1 MMSRNGSNNFVND
14 LNSPASNFLSNNS
27 SSTTPFTNDSNRNL
41 NTGHEDFNNFGDFNT
56 SGNSNDFNENWNQ
69 VNQGATG
76 NIRDA
81 ENSIPYIRSM
91 NNFGFI
97 DNNNTDIQSTHSPGN
112 NFMSTADLEDF
123 DKQFIDSLIDEN
135 IQINNANNS
144 NNINKDDD
152 SGNPVDIN
160 INGVPITSGNF
171 SMNTVNNSSTNTEA
185 HSNTAYQSPQPIST
199 SLARDSSSLRT
210 EAFSPQ
216 SLGFSTNFTGH
227 KLGKTISNTLAKS
240 YGSQLGTSLNNLIS
254 PSSTY
259 EGFLDSPYGSYNDD
273 SLKSPVNSPSFKGI
287 GSPSSVGTHMN
298 PKSALS
304 KENKLSR
311 RRELHNAVERRR
323 RDLIKEK
330 IKELGAL
337 IPPSMLYDISKSKS
351 SNKDTKANK
360 NIILNKSVD
369 YILYLKEILEAQ
381 DKRLSKLEEQVEHLN
396 LNEPTAEADR
406 SYYSKNN
413 LADNYTY
420 DNNSVP
426 NEMGVVTQEGT
437 EEKND
442 TNADLDSFQK
452 NLKAFTEN
460 VDIRPSESKLKFM
473 DFSNVQSEPL
483 DFKKLSESY
492 KKYPGA
498 DNMDALL
505 DLEQVNSNDDNTND
519 NFGTGLSFSTKNNGF
534 DNINS
539 IPSPVS
545 NNNRDYQSG
554 EILSPRDDFDR
565 LLNEPGLKF
574 KSDAEFLDQL
584 LSKESVGGF
593 GN

>member
-1 MMSRNGSNNFVND
+1 MSRNGSNNFVND
-14 LNSPASNFLSNNS
+14 FNSPNSNFLNTNS
-27 SSTTPFTNDSNRNL
+27 SSTTPFTNDSNGNL
-41 NTGHEDFNNFGDFNT
+41 NTGHEDFGNFNELNT
-56 SGNSNDFNENWNQ
+56 SGNTNGYNEDWDQINQ
-69 VNQGATG
+69 NVVG
-76 NIRDA
+76 NARGP
-81 ENSIPYIRSM
+81 ENNIQYTNSLS
-91 NNFGFI
+91 NFGFV
-97 DNNNTDIQSTHSPGN
+97 DTNSADLQSTQSPAGN
-112 NFMSTADLEDF
+112 FLNPVDLEEF
-123 DKQFIDSLIDEN
+123 DKQFIDSLMDEN
-135 IQINNANNS
+135 MQNN
-144 NNINKDDD
+144 NNISSTNDMNRDAN
-152 SGNPVDIN
+152 SRNPVDIN
-160 INGVPITSGNF
+160 VNGLPIASNNF
-171 SMNTVNNSSTNTEA
+171 SMNTVNNSSNNTESL
-185 HSNTAYQSPQPIST
+185 SNSVYQSPQPIST

-216 SLGFSTNFTGH
+216 SLGFSTNFTNH

-240 YGSQLGTSLNNLIS
+240 YGSQLGNSLNNLIS

-273 SLKSPVNSPSFKGI
+273 SLKSPINSPSFKGI
-287 GSPSSVGTHMN
+287 GSPSSVGTHLN

-337 IPPSMLYDISKSKS
+337 IPPSMLYDISKSKNT
-351 SNKDTKANK
+351 NKDTKANK

-381 DKRLSKLEEQVEHLN
+381 DKRLAELDEQVEQLN
-396 LNEPTAEADR
+396 LNDKPAEVSGDF
-406 SYYSKNN
+406 YGKNN
-413 LADNYTY
+413 TTENYTY
-420 DNNSVP
+420 DSSISP
-426 NEMGVVTQEGT
+426 NVESHESHRGVNGPNT
-437 EEKND
+437 
-442 TNADLDSFQK
+442 DLDSFQK

-460 VDIRPSESKLKFM
+460 VDIKPSESKLKFM
-473 DFSNVQSEPL
+473 DFSNAHSEPL

-492 KKYPGA
+492 KKYPKT
-498 DNMDALL
+498 DNMDSLL
-505 DLEQVNSNDDNTND
+505 NLEQVNSNEDNNTND
-519 NFGTGLSFSTKNNGF
+519 KFEGRLSFSTKSNGF
-534 DNINS
+534 DNLNS

-545 NNNRDYQSG
+545 NYNNNNTNKSE
-554 EILSPRDDFDR
+554 EIPSPEDFDR

>member
-1 MMSRNGSNNFVND
+1 MSRNGSNNFVND
-14 LNSPASNFLSNNS
+14 FNSPNSNFLNTNS
-27 SSTTPFTNDSNRNL
+27 SSTTPFTNDSNGNL
-41 NTGHEDFNNFGDFNT
+41 NTGHEDFGNFNDFST
-56 SGNSNDFNENWNQ
+56 SGNTNGYNEDWDQISQN
-69 VNQGATG
+69 VVG
-76 NIRDA
+76 NARGPETNIQYT
-81 ENSIPYIRSM
+81 NSLS
-91 NNFGFI
+91 NFGFV
-97 DNNNTDIQSTHSPGN
+97 DTNNTDIQPTQSPAGN
-112 NFMSTADLEDF
+112 FLNPVDLEEF
-123 DKQFIDSLIDEN
+123 DKQFIDSLMDESV
-135 IQINNANNS
+135 S
-144 NNINKDDD
+144 NNNNMGSTNDMNRDAT
-152 SGNPVDIN
+152 SRNPVDIN
-160 INGVPITSGNF
+160 INGLPIVPNNF
-171 SMNTVNNSSTNTEA
+171 SMNTVNNSSNNNESL
-185 HSNTAYQSPQPIST
+185 SNSVYQSPQPIST

-210 EAFSPQ
+210 DAFSPQ
-216 SLGFSTNFTGH
+216 SLGFSTNFTSH

-273 SLKSPVNSPSFKGI
+273 SLKSPINSPSFKGI
-287 GSPSSVGTHMN
+287 GSPSSVATHLN

-337 IPPSMLYDISKSKS
+337 IPPSMLYDISKSKNT
-351 SNKDTKANK
+351 NKDTKANK

-381 DKRLSKLEEQVEHLN
+381 DKRLAELDEQVEQLN
-396 LNEPTAEADR
+396 LNDKLAEESEAFNN
-406 SYYSKNN
+406 KNN
-413 LADNYTY
+413 TTENYTY
-420 DNNSVP
+420 DNSISP
-426 NEMGVVTQEGT
+426 N
-437 EEKND
+437 
-442 TNADLDSFQK
+442 NADMNESHRGGNGPNTDLDSFQK

-460 VDIRPSESKLKFM
+460 VDIKPSESKLKFM
-473 DFSNVQSEPL
+473 DFSNAHSEPV
-483 DFKKLSESY
+483 DFKQLSESY
-492 KKYPGA
+492 KKYPRA
-498 DNMDALL
+498 DNMDPLL
-505 DLEQVNSNDDNTND
+505 NLEQVDLNQNNNAND
-519 NFGTGLSFSTKNNGF
+519 NFDGRLSFSTKHNEF
-534 DNINS
+534 DNLNS

-545 NNNRDYQSG
+545 NFNNNNTNKSE
-554 EILSPRDDFDR
+554 EIASPEDLDR